1 MCLLLLILIICV
13 ICVFCQKHLEYA
25 SHYVYQII
33 KELVLPKYD
42 YKVSVR
48 LTSRD
53 IAAYCQVSKS
63 TVLEWIKSGQLK
75 AFSLPS
81 GHYRID
87 RNDFRDFLERWDMPI
102 KGSLFENEIKK
113 EGGKK

>member
-1 MCLLLLILIICV
+1 MKKPDKINI
-13 ICVFCQKHLEYA
+13 
-25 SHYVYQII
+25 
-33 KELVLPKYD
+33 
-42 YKVSVR
+42 R

-63 TVLEWIKSGQLK
+63 TVLEWIKSGRLK

-87 RNDFRDFLERWDMPI
+87 IKDFREFLKTWHIPI
-102 KGSLFENEIKK
+102 KGWPFEDEK
-113 EGGKK
+113 

>member
-1 MCLLLLILIICV
+1 MRLLLLIPIICV
-13 ICVFCQKHLEYA
+13 ICTFCKKHLEHT
-25 SHYVYQII
+25 SHCVCQTV
-33 KELVLPKYD
+33 KEPILPKD
-42 YKVSVR
+42 NYKVSVR

>member
-1 MCLLLLILIICV
+1 
-13 ICVFCQKHLEYA
+13 
-25 SHYVYQII
+25 
-33 KELVLPKYD
+33 LPKD
-42 YKVSVR
+42 TYKVSVW

-63 TVLEWIKSGQLK
+63 TALEWIKSGRLK

-87 RNDFRDFLERWDMPI
+87 RKDFRDFLERWDMPI
-102 KGSLFENEIKK
+102 KGKLFENEIKK
-113 EGGKK
+113 EGDKKSAL

>member
-1 MCLLLLILIICV
+1 MRLLLPIPIICV
-13 ICVFCQKHLEYA
+13 ICVFCKKHSEYT
-25 SHYVYQII
+25 SHYVCQIL
-33 KELVLPKYD
+33 KEPVLPKNN

-63 TVLEWIKSGQLK
+63 TVLEWIKSGRLK

-87 RNDFRDFLERWDMPI
+87 RKDFRDFLERWDMPI
-102 KGSLFENEIKK
+102 KGKFSEKEIKK
-113 EGGKK
+113 EGDKK

>member
-1 MCLLLLILIICV
+1 LR
-13 ICVFCQKHLEYA
+13 KDY
-25 SHYVYQII
+25 S
-33 KELVLPKYD
+33 KE
-42 YKVSVR
+42 SVR

-63 TVLEWIKSGQLK
+63 TVLEWIKSGRLK

-87 RNDFRDFLERWDMPI
+87 KKDFREFLERWDMPI
-102 KGSLFENEIKK
+102 KRWLFGYGNEK
-113 EGGKK
+113 EGGQETNKGEAPGLTPR